1 MVKKRRLSTFQYVL
15 QRSETSELRGQPW
28 PPARHQLRELDAARL
43 VEMNRLTDEVCQG
56 DT

>member
-15 QRSETSELRGQPW
+15 PRSETSELRRQPW